1 MWQVVVTASL
11 TSFDLSVPPAHPREI
26 LILDGVC
33 SEALEE
39 FRRFCLYY
47 ALSPVHS
54 GCQARSWWEG
64 SWVRASRLLGLS
76 IPPAMG
82 LNLPVAR
89 SQGNRPLAPTPVDP
103 TRPVH
108 HAAEVDPVLLR
119 GPGPFPR
126 RPDDRRAPASARDVV
141 ADVHAR
147 LLWNEWKSSPGSLG
161 PCSDGSCRRD
171 RKDGACTDR

>member
-1 MWQVVVTASL
+1 M
-11 TSFDLSVPPAHPREI
+11 
-26 LILDGVC
+26 
-33 SEALEE
+33 
-39 FRRFCLYY
+39 
-47 ALSPVHS
+47 
-54 GCQARSWWEG
+54 
-64 SWVRASRLLGLS
+64 RASRLLGLS
-76 IPPAMG
+76 TPPGMG

-119 GPGPFPR
+119 GLGPFPR

-147 LLWNEWKSSPGSLG
+147 PLWNEWKSVPDSSG
-161 PCSDGSCRRD
+161 PCSDDSCRR
-171 RKDGACTDR
+171 G

>member
-1 MWQVVVTASL
+1 ML
-11 TSFDLSVPPAHPREI
+11 LSVLCPLPRSLWWSSEKLVGGKLGAGVAPPRP
-26 LILDGVC
+26 LDAPGV
-33 SEALEE
+33 
-39 FRRFCLYY
+39 
-47 ALSPVHS
+47 
-54 GCQARSWWEG
+54 
-64 SWVRASRLLGLS
+64 
-76 IPPAMG
+76 G

-141 ADVHAR
+141 AVNMPA
-147 LLWNEWKSSPGSLG
+147 
-161 PCSDGSCRRD
+161 SCGMSRNLRP
-171 RKDGACTDR
+171 AL